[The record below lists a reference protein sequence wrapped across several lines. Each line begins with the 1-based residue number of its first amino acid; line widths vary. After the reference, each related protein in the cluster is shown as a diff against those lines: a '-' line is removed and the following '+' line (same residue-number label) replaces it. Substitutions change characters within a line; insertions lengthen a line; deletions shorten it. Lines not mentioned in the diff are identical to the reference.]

1 MKAGADVP
9 QQFYEERGGGK
20 KVIRLFANVD
30 WSQLTGE
37 LWISEEY
44 ILAGQGYNITLGEG
58 GSLTCRQE
66 GKLYINKELYVDGVK
81 QEQAENARI
90 FVLADFIPDFANFIV
105 SKVLSTYSDFPVL
118 DEK

>member
-1 MKAGADVP
+1 MPQHRYSGVYSADDAMRLYEALKAGADVP

-30 WSQLTGE
+30 WSQLAGE
-37 LWISEEY
+37 LRISEE
-44 ILAGQGYNITLGEG
+44 YNITLGEG

-81 QEQAENARI
+81 QEQG
-90 FVLADFIPDFANFIV
+90 
-105 SKVLSTYSDFPVL
+105 
-118 DEK
+118 

>member
-1 MKAGADVP
+1 MP

-81 QEQAENARI
+81 QEQG
-90 FVLADFIPDFANFIV
+90 
-105 SKVLSTYSDFPVL
+105 
-118 DEK
+118 

>member
-1 MKAGADVP
+1 MPQHRYSGVYSADDAMRLYEALKAGADVP

-81 QEQAENARI
+81 QEQG
-90 FVLADFIPDFANFIV
+90 
-105 SKVLSTYSDFPVL
+105 
-118 DEK
+118 